1 MSEFTTEIST
11 RYAKLMAESQAKGTS
26 GQIGNGNALAQ
37 KQRTLQDYVLELVNH
52 LYRLGA
58 DQSII
63 RERLFNEGESNTA
76 APSSVSE
83 ELPRGLEQLLALACQ
98 TAGNLV
104 GQSEGILR
112 RL

>member
-1 MSEFTTEIST
+1 MNAQ
-11 RYAKLMAESQAKGTS
+11 YAKMMAESQAKQMS
-26 GQIGNGNALAQ
+26 GGVGNGNALAQ